1 MKFNKDHIIKL
12 TYNITCKCY
21 SFVTTLIENLFIR
34 KSLPSA
40 DFAKSGFFK
49 YETKGLKLDI
59 DFEKNA
65 KNKNKYLKNILL
77 NEEEVF
83 ELIKKLFTDELREY
97 ITLKTGFCFSIDFYI
112 FYSRLP
118 INKKDLNVSTLKQWY
133 SYKWHFDKPN
143 SQNML
148 KIIFPINIE
157 SKQSALKIITKDK
170 SRKRFDQNNSY
181 INFLG
186 KSDVLWGFY
195 PNVCYHKDGIPKAG
209 EASQIMFQLNPH
221 PKWVINK
228 SIHNRS
234 KLKLNQKLEIWTPEP
249 KFPFFSYF
257 KDKKIPI

>member
-1 MKFNKDHIIKL
+1 M
-12 TYNITCKCY
+12 TCKCY
-21 SFVTTLIENLFIR
+21 SFVMTLIENLFIR
-34 KSLPSA
+34 KKLPST

-49 YETKGLKLDI
+49 FKIKDFKLDI
-59 DFEKNA
+59 NYEKNS
-65 KNKNKYLKNILL
+65 KKKNKYLKNILL
-77 NEEEVF
+77 NEDEVF
-83 ELIKKLFTDELREY
+83 EIINKLFTHELREY

-170 SRKRFDQNNSY
+170 SREPFELNHSY
-181 INFLG
+181 ISFLG

-195 PNVCYHKDGIPKAG
+195 PNVCYHKDGIPRAG

-221 PKWVINK
+221 PKWVINN
-228 SIHNRS
+228 SIHSRS